1 MDLDDE
7 LNASDPARALTSAT
21 HAAVMALVAEAEATT
36 RTRPRGRR
44 LAVLG
49 GVAGTVLVGAGVA
62 NAAGVPVLG
71 ISSSSHP
78 RPSCSV
84 SVLTP
89 LTGVRQISMT
99 RDSHGLIELKSLM
112 AKQDGLLAN
121 GQGLRAPAALSSPS
135 PGLPDVVQR
144 LDAAQKRLAVVKAKS
159 GAACPPK

>member
-7 LNASDPARALTSAT
+7 LNASDPARALTSGT

-71 ISSSSHP
+71 ISSSPHP

-112 AKQDGLLAN
+112 AKQDGLLAK
-121 GQGLRAPAALSSPS
+121 GRGLREPAPLASPS
-135 PGLPDVVQR
+135 PGLPDLVQR
-144 LDAAQKRLAVVKAKS
+144 LDAAQNRLAVKAKS

>member
-7 LNASDPARALTSAT
+7 LNASDPARALSSGT
-21 HAAVMALVAEAEATT
+21 HAAVMALVAEAESAT
-36 RTRPRGRR
+36 RMRPRGRR

-71 ISSSSHP
+71 ISSSHP

-89 LTGVRQISMT
+89 LTGVRQISTT
-99 RDSHGLIELKSLM
+99 RDSHGLIELRSVM
-112 AKQDGLLAN
+112 AKQGGPLAK
-121 GQGLRAPAALSSPS
+121 GQSGPEALPSPS
-135 PGLPDVVQR
+135 PGLPDLVQR
-144 LDAAQKRLAVVKAKS
+144 LEAAQKRLDVVKAKS